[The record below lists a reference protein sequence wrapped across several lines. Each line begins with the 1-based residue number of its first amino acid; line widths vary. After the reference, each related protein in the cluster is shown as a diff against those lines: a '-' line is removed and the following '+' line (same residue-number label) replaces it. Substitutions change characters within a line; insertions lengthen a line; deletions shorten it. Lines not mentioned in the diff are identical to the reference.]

1 MAGHRW
7 RHWVAVMSVLVALGL
22 VTVTLTELWRSATQD
37 RPELI
42 DHPVVVRTS
51 NAACLVMRK
60 SVHGVAPPP
69 EAPIRVRVSAIR
81 AQNQAVLGML
91 EQIRRVGP
99 ERMQRDVPLLTWMA
113 DWEQLVRARETYA
126 AALAAGHQQPL
137 KLPADPRG
145 QPIIARMNSVGLDCT
160 VPPELTSTS

>member
-1 MAGHRW
+1 MAGRRW
-7 RHWVAVMSVLVALGL
+7 RHWVAVVSVLVALGL
-22 VTVTLTELWRSATQD
+22 VTVTLTALWQYANKD

-51 NAACLVMRK
+51 NAACLIMRK

-69 EAPIRVRVSAIR
+69 EAPVRVRVSAIR

-99 ERMQRDVPLLTWMA
+99 ERMERDVPLKTWMA

-137 KLPADPRG
+137 KLPADSAG
-145 QPIIARMNSVGLDCT
+145 QPIIRRMNGVGLDCT
-160 VPPELTSTS
+160 VPQELTSTS

>member
-1 MAGHRW
+1 MAGQRW

-22 VTVTLTELWRSATQD
+22 VTVTLTELWRYANKD

-99 ERMQRDVPLLTWMA
+99 ERMQRDVPLTTWMA

-137 KLPADPRG
+137 KLPADRTG
-145 QPIIARMNSVGLDCT
+145 QPIIARMNRVGLDCT